1 MNASGKIRKS
11 AFMPRKEGQDRD
23 GLSVSIE
30 TAEIAALHRAK
41 FESDGH
47 KACQIPVGSV
57 RELPQLDV
65 IARPTAEDP
74 AHALIIGIPDRTLGP
89 AQLATVEH
97 LAQELAKRATAYT
110 FSDTGDH
117 DP

>member
-11 AFMPRKEGQDRD
+11 AFMPRREGQDRD

-30 TAEIAALHRAK
+30 TAEISALHHAK

-57 RELPQLDV
+57 GEFPQLDV
-65 IARPTAEDP
+65 ITGPTAEDP
-74 AHALIIGIPDRTLGP
+74 AHALITGMPDRTLGP
-89 AQLATVEH
+89 EQLATVEH

-110 FSDTGDH
+110 FPGTR